1 MKYFSHFGQR
11 SNLAK
16 YSVVAFSDIYIF
28 FNYVYNVVYQD
39 VILTIFCP
47 QKHGL
52 IIYYIMKINIYFTGY
67 FSLCFIK
74 QVQMKIVV
82 GRLYLED

>member
-11 SNLAK
+11 CKLAK
-16 YSVVAFSDIYIF
+16 YSVVAFSDIYIVL
-28 FNYVYNVVYQD
+28 NYVYNVVYQD

-52 IIYYIMKINIYFTGY
+52 IIYYIMQFNIRFQELYNGCPKFLNFLT
-67 FSLCFIK
+67 
-74 QVQMKIVV
+74 VPEQMF
-82 GRLYLED
+82 